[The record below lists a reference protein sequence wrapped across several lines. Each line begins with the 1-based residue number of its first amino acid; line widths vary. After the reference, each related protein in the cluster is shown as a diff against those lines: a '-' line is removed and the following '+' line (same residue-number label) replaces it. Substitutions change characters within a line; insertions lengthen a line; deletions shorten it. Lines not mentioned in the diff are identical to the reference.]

1 MGVFKKLRNSFQP
14 FHADTDDEIAYHVEQ
29 RTADNLRAGM
39 TPEEALRDAQ
49 RKFGNRTLAGEQ
61 TAEADVVLWLEA
73 LKRDIRLA
81 ARMLRRTPGV
91 TAMAILSLALG
102 IGANTVV
109 FTLMKQV
116 VLDSLPV
123 PDAERLVILHN
134 TRPELGHISDYE
146 IRSSFSYPLYQDL
159 RSHTRT
165 IFDDILACYPIT
177 VSLTTADQTQRI
189 HGELVSGNYFQ
200 VLGVRPWRGRLFTS
214 ADDGKPGAHPVVIL
228 GYGFWKQQFGGNP
241 AILNQK
247 ILLNRSPYVVAGI
260 AAPAFYGIDITRRA
274 DVFVPMAM
282 KAQMMPGGGEL
293 NNRLEH
299 WANLIARLR
308 PGVTVQ
314 KASAALSVIYPP
326 LRDQDLAFMHPP
338 SRTFAEQFQRKTI
351 KLTPG
356 GRGYA
361 GVREKIGNPLRVLMA
376 MVALVLVITVVN
388 LANLLIA
395 RGVARQRE
403 MAIRL
408 SVGAGRRVLIR
419 QLLVESLMLAI
430 AGGGFGFALAYAGTP
445 LLLRLLKMDL
455 SDSGLTAHP
464 DWQVF
469 AFAAAVSIVTGLA
482 FGLLPA
488 LQSTRAELASV
499 LKTESG
505 ASQTGHSI
513 WLRRVLVIGQIA
525 LSLVLVVASILFTLS
540 LHNLMNIDPG
550 FQTDHLIT
558 FRINPAEAGYSQQ
571 RIGQLGEQIRAALD
585 VTPGVARA
593 SVATS
598 PVLENDDWGSD
609 ITIEGHPP
617 AREGEDTDVMRNAV
631 GANYF
636 ATMRIPILRGRGI
649 EARDIAQAPKIVV
662 VNETFCRRFL
672 SRQNP
677 LGLHIAFGSNQKQL
691 DWTIVGVVA
700 DTQHSGLRSP
710 IQPFMYEPYLMNEKL
725 TALTFY
731 ARTNTNEAAVMGQ
744 VRGIVRRFDPTLPVY
759 NVSSMTE
766 VINESLL
773 AERSLGLLSL
783 AFGILATLL
792 SIVGLYGVMSYSVAR
807 RYREIGIRMA
817 LGARP
822 GLVMRMVLSE
832 SALLGLVG
840 VVCALPVIFAA
851 GGLIRSELYG
861 IAPGDPWVCL
871 ASAAL
876 LLAVTLFAGFLPAL
890 SAARIDPQTALRSE

>member
-49 RKFGNRTLAGEQ
+49 RKFGNRTLTGER
-61 TAEADVVLWLEA
+61 TAEADVILWLEA

-200 VLGVRPWRGRLFTS
+200 VLGVRPWRGRMFTS

-299 WANLIARLR
+299 WANLIAKLR
-308 PGVTVQ
+308 PGVTLQ
-314 KASAALSVIYPP
+314 KASTALSVIYPP

-351 KLTPG
+351 GLTPG

-571 RIGQLGEQIRAALD
+571 RIDQLGEQIRAALD

-636 ATMRIPILRGRGI
+636 ATMHIPILRGRGI
-649 EARDIAQAPKIVV
+649 EARDIAQTPKIVV

-672 SRQNP
+672 PAQNP
-677 LGLHIAFGSNQKQL
+677 LGLHIAFGSNQKKL
-691 DWTIVGVVA
+691 DWVIAGVVA
-700 DTQHSGLRSP
+700 DSQHSGLRSP
-710 IQPFMYEPYLMNEKL
+710 IQPFLYEPYLMNEKL

-744 VRGIVRRFDPTLPVY
+744 IRGIVRRFDPTLPVY

>member
-1 MGVFKKLRNSFQP
+1 MSIFKKIRNSFRP
-14 FHADTDDEIAYHVEQ
+14 LHADADDEIAYHVEQ

-39 TPEEALRDAQ
+39 TPEDALHDA
-49 RKFGNRTLAGEQ
+49 RRRFGNRTLARER
-61 TAEADVVLWLEA
+61 TTEADVVLWLET
-73 LKRDIRLA
+73 LKRDVRLA

-91 TAMAILSLALG
+91 TAIAILSLALG

-116 VLDSLPV
+116 MLDSLPV
-123 PDAERLVILHN
+123 PNAEHLVILHN
-134 TRPELGHISDYE
+134 TEPELGNERSNGM
-146 IRSSFSYPLYQDL
+146 RSSFSYPLYQDL
-159 RSHTRT
+159 RSHTRNV
-165 IFDDILACYPIT
+165 FDDILARYPIT
-177 VSLTTADQTQRI
+177 VALATANQTQRI

-200 VLGVRPWRGRLFTS
+200 VLGVRPWRGRVFTP
-214 ADDGKPGAHPVVIL
+214 ADDGNPGAHPVVVL
-228 GYGFWKQQFGGNP
+228 GYGFWQQQFGGNP

-247 ILLNRSPYVVAGI
+247 ILLNRSPYVVVGI
-260 AAPAFYGIDITRRA
+260 AAPAFYGIDISQRA

-282 KAQMMPGGGEL
+282 KAQMTPGWGGL
-293 NNRLEH
+293 NDRLSH
-299 WANLIARLR
+299 WANLIAKLR
-308 PGVTVQ
+308 PGVTLQ

-326 LRDQDLAFMHPP
+326 LRDLDLTLIRPGSHT
-338 SRTFAEQFQRKTI
+338 SEEQFKRKTI
-351 KLTPG
+351 GLTPG

-361 GVREKIGNPLRVLMA
+361 ELRQSLGNPLRVLMA
-376 MVALVLVITVVN
+376 MVGLVLVITAVN

-395 RGVARQRE
+395 RGVARHRE

-419 QLLVESLMLAI
+419 QLLVESLMLAM
-430 AGGGFGFALAYAGTP
+430 AGGGLGFALAFAGTP
-445 LLLRLLKMDL
+445 LLLRALKMDL
-455 SDSGLTAHP
+455 SDSSLMAHP

-469 AFAAAVSIVTGLA
+469 AFAAIVSIVTGLA

-513 WLRRVLVIGQIA
+513 WLRRILVVGQIS
-525 LSLVLVVASILFTLS
+525 LSLVLIVASILFTFS
-540 LHNLMNIDPG
+540 LRNLMNINPG
-550 FQTDHLIT
+550 FQTNRLIT
-558 FRINPAEAGYSQQ
+558 FSINPAEAGYSQQ
-571 RIGQLGEQIRAALD
+571 RISQIGEQIRAALD
-585 VTPGVARA
+585 ATPGVASA
-593 SVATS
+593 SVVTV
-598 PVLENDDWGSD
+598 PILEGNYVGGGV
-609 ITIEGHPP
+609 TIEGHPM
-617 AREGEDTDVMRNAV
+617 RDGENDEVRRNGV
-631 GANYF
+631 GADYF
-636 ATMRIPILRGRGI
+636 ATMRIPILQGRGI
-649 EARDIAQAPKIVV
+649 GARDIAGAPKVVV

-672 SRQNP
+672 AGQNP
-677 LGLHIAFGSNQKQL
+677 LGLHMGMGSNQKKL

-700 DTQHSGLRSP
+700 DSHHGGLRDT
-710 IQPFMYEPYLMNEKL
+710 IFPFMYQPYVMDGGL

-731 ARTNTNEAAVMGQ
+731 ARTKTGEATIMDQ
-744 VRGIVRRFDPTLPVY
+744 VRGLVRRFDPTLPVY

-766 VINESLL
+766 VINESLF

-783 AFGILATLL
+783 AFGVLATLL

-832 SALLGLVG
+832 SALLGLAG
-840 VVCALPVIFAA
+840 VACALPVVFAA
-851 GGLIRSELYG
+851 GSLIRSELYG
-861 IAPGDPWVCL
+861 ITPNDPWVC
-871 ASAAL
+871 AAAVAL
-876 LLAVTLFAGFLPAL
+876 LLAITIFSGFRPAL

>member
-1 MGVFKKLRNSFQP
+1 MGIFKKIRNGFRP
-14 FHADTDDEIAYHVEQ
+14 LHADADDEITYHVEQ

-39 TPEEALRDAQ
+39 SPEEALRDA
-49 RKFGNRTLAGEQ
+49 RRRFGNRTLAGER

-91 TAMAILSLALG
+91 TTIAILSLALG

-123 PDAERLVILHN
+123 PDAKRLVILHN
-134 TRPELGHISDYE
+134 TEPELGHESSNGM
-146 IRSSFSYPLYQDL
+146 RSSFSYPLYRDL
-159 RSHTRT
+159 QSHTKN
-165 IFDDILACYPIT
+165 IFDDILARYPIT
-177 VSLTTADQTQRI
+177 VSLATAEQTQRI

-200 VLGVRPWRGRLFTS
+200 VLGVRPWRGRVFTS
-214 ADDGKPGAHPVVIL
+214 SDDGKPGAHPVVVL

-247 ILLNRSPYVVAGI
+247 ILLNRSPYLVIGI
-260 AAPAFYGIDITRRA
+260 AAPAFYGIDISQRA

-282 KAQMMPGGGEL
+282 KAQMTPGWDGL
-293 NNRLEH
+293 NNRVNH
-299 WANLIARLR
+299 WANLIAKLR
-308 PGVTVQ
+308 PGITPE
-314 KASAALSVIYPP
+314 KAAAALSVIYPP
-326 LRDQDLAFMHPP
+326 LRDQDLAFMHPG
-338 SRTFAEQFQRKTI
+338 SRASEEQFKRKTI
-351 KLTPG
+351 GLTPG
-356 GRGYA
+356 GRGYTEL
-361 GVREKIGNPLRVLMA
+361 RQDLGNPLRVLMV
-376 MVALVLVITVVN
+376 MVGLVLVITAVN

-419 QLLVESLMLAI
+419 QLLVESLMLAL
-430 AGGGFGFALAYAGTP
+430 AGGAFGFALAFTGAP
-445 LLLRLLKMDL
+445 LLLRALKMNL
-455 SDSGLTAHP
+455 SGSSLMAHP

-469 AFAAAVSIVTGLA
+469 AFAAIVSIVTGLA

-505 ASQTGHSI
+505 ASQAGHSI

-525 LSLVLVVASILFTLS
+525 LSLVLVVASILFTFS
-540 LHNLMNIDPG
+540 LRNLMNINPG

-558 FRINPAEAGYSQQ
+558 FGINPAEAGYSQQ
-571 RIGQLGEQIRAALD
+571 RISQLGEQIRTALD
-585 VTPGVARA
+585 ATPGVASA
-593 SVATS
+593 SVATV
-598 PVLENDDWGSD
+598 PVLEGNYVGGGV
-609 ITIEGHPP
+609 TIEGHPM
-617 AREGEDTDVMRNAV
+617 RDGEDNEVRRNGV

-636 ATMRIPILRGRGI
+636 ATMHIPILQGRGI
-649 EARDIAQAPKIVV
+649 SAREIAGAPKVVV
-662 VNETFCRRFL
+662 VNENFCRRFL
-672 SRQNP
+672 AGQNP
-677 LGLHIAFGSNQKQL
+677 LGLHIAIGSNQKKL

-700 DTQHSGLRSP
+700 DSHHGALRDT
-710 IQPFMYEPYLMNEKL
+710 IFPFMYHPYLMDRGL

-731 ARTNTNEAAVMGQ
+731 ARTKTSEAAVMDH
-744 VRGIVRRFDPTLPVY
+744 VRGLVRRFDPTLPVY

-766 VINESLL
+766 VINESLF

-822 GLVMRMVLSE
+822 RLVMRMVLSE
-832 SALLGLVG
+832 SALLGLAG
-840 VVCALPVIFAA
+840 VACALPVVFAA

-861 IAPGDPWVCL
+861 IAPNNPWVWL
-871 ASAAL
+871 ASAIL